1 MFVDHNTFG
10 IPAKIGGI
18 KIKPLSWD
26 DFKGVPPPKSYYLA
40 HIYWGINYQF
50 GCYN

>member
-26 DFKGVPPPKSYYLA
+26 DFKGTPPPKSYYLA